1 MKNINI
7 LSMRSLGIYFL
18 LFAMVCG
25 IATFVE
31 NAHSTE
37 VAKQAIYNTKW
48 FEGILL
54 LSAISLQYNIIVFK
68 LYTWKKLPIG
78 LFHLAFVFMIAGA
91 AITRYTGEEGKMHIR
106 EGESLNFYMQ
116 QDEKALHKAPL
127 PFSIGLEKFEIE
139 YYPGSQNPSE
149 YRSHILLSENGAK
162 VMSYE
167 IYMNHILKYKGYRFF
182 QSSYDQDL
190 KGTILSVNHDPW
202 GMGVTYFGYLM
213 LFLGMLLSLFAKESR
228 FQTLLGA
235 LKTNKSAIVVL
246 LLLCLPALNY
256 ATPSVDKQTAQQ
268 FGELWISNG
277 KGRILPLHTHNLN
290 LIKKL
295 SHERSY
301 KGLNADEVILSIMT
315 YPEMWKKEA
324 LIKIDE
330 HLAEKLRVNNEYLS
344 YSQFFNANGE
354 YLLINDIRIASAKAL
369 NERNKTDKAI
379 VNITE
384 RVSIFRMILDA
395 SFLSIYPKDEAWLS
409 PSTVSA
415 VHNNDYAMTN
425 DAFLSALESRK
436 AQDIS
441 LAISG
446 ISQLQIKYGV
456 EEIPSNSHKNVE
468 ILYNKLNVFTRLA
481 PYYATLAIL
490 LLIVAILSI
499 VRQKKSKAINVF
511 KIALL
516 LGFALQTLGIIMRW
530 YISGRAPMGNGYESM
545 LIVSWASILGG
556 IFFAKKSPITL
567 AISTILAAAT
577 LLVAHI
583 NTMNP
588 EITAL
593 VPVLNSYWLSSHVAS
608 ITASYGLLSISAL
621 LGLFNI
627 SLLAFSSKP
636 FDHVIEEL
644 TTISKLLM
652 IVGLYLLTIGCFIG
666 AIWANESWGRYW
678 SWDPKETWCLIT
690 ILVYSF
696 IIHMHHVPQ
705 LASNFAYNVSSVWAI
720 SSIIMTYFGVNYF
733 LGGMHSYAGGQA
745 PSIPMWS
752 FFALWILLFISIWA
766 GINVRNRQKDTLS

>member
-1 MKNINI
+1 MKNINF
-7 LSMRSLGIYFL
+7 LSMRLLGVYLL

-54 LSAISLQYNIIVFK
+54 LAALSIQYNIIVFK
-68 LYTWKKLPIG
+68 LYKWDKLAVG
-78 LFHLAFVFMIAGA
+78 LFHFAFVVMIAGA
-91 AITRYTGEEGKMHIR
+91 AITRYSGEEGKMHIR
-106 EGESLNFYMQ
+106 QGESLNFYMQ
-116 QDEKALHKAPL
+116 QKEKVLIKAPL

-139 YYPGSQNPSE
+139 YYPSSKNPSE
-149 YRSHILLSENGAK
+149 YRSHVVLSEGGTK
-162 VMSYE
+162 VMDYE

-182 QSSYDQDL
+182 QSSYDQDF

-202 GMGVTYFGYLM
+202 GMGVTYLGYLM
-213 LFLGMLLSLFAKESR
+213 LLVGMVLSLFAKGSR
-228 FQTLLGA
+228 FQ
-235 LKTNKSAIVVL
+235 L
-246 LLLCLPALNY
+246 LLKDLKNNKTALILILLITLPLISNA
-256 ATPSVDKQTAQQ
+256 APTVDKDVSHE
-268 FGELWISNG
+268 FGKLWVSNG

-290 LIKKL
+290 LLKKL
-295 SHERSY
+295 SYERSY
-301 KGLNADEVILSIMT
+301 EKLSADEVILGILT
-315 YPEMWKKEA
+315 YPEVWKKEA
-324 LIKIDE
+324 IISIDE
-330 HLAEKLRVNNEYLS
+330 HIASMLNIKGDLVS
-344 YSQFFNANGE
+344 YSQFFNSKGE
-354 YLLINDIRIASAKAL
+354 YLLMSEIRQASAKPL
-369 NERNKTDKAI
+369 NERDKTDKAI
-379 VNITE
+379 LNVTE
-384 RVSIFRMILDA
+384 RVNVFRMIIDG
-395 SFLSIYPKDEAWLS
+395 SFLALYPNEEAWLS
-409 PSTVSA
+409 PNTITAES
-415 VHNNDYAMTN
+415 NQDYQVVN
-425 DAFLSALESRK
+425 DALLAAIFSHNAQALSK
-436 AQDIS
+436 AFKDITS
-441 LAISG
+441 I
-446 ISQLQIKYGV
+446 QKTYGN
-456 EEIPSNSHKNVE
+456 EEIPSDTHKKVE
-468 ILYNKLNVFTRLA
+468 VLYNKLNVFTRLA

-490 LLIVAILSI
+490 LLIVAITSI
-499 VRQKKSKAINVF
+499 VKQQKTKAIKPFEV
-511 KIALL
+511 ALF

-556 IFFAKKSPITL
+556 LFFAKKSPVTL

-593 VPVLNSYWLSSHVAS
+593 VPVLDSYWLSSHVAS

-627 SLLAFSSKP
+627 SLLAFSQKP
-636 FDHVIEEL
+636 FDNVIAEL

-666 AIWANESWGRYW
+666 AVWANESWGRYW

-690 ILVYSF
+690 IVVYSF

-705 LASNFAYNVSSVWAI
+705 LASNFAYNVSTVWAMG
-720 SSIIMTYFGVNYF
+720 SIIMTYFGVNYF

-745 PSIPMWS
+745 PSIPTWS
-752 FFALWILLFISIWA
+752 FFTLWVLLFISIWA
-766 GINVRNRQKDTLS
+766 GFNVRKRKTKVA